1 MIENEYLTV
10 RELSVKHNL
19 TSRHIRRII
28 TKFYNESGTKGL
40 IIRDKNNH
48 WLVHRVIEYRFQP
61 KRKRKN
67 KYYAVTIDPCH
78 PYSENEINTIMSYLF
93 EQLDSE
99 GIEINY
105 VVEPKTANNQ
115 NHIHCYIKCPNRK
128 KVIQGIKAAFSQV
141 NYLETVIFDL
151 EGWRNYIT
159 KTNKK
164 IITLK
169 KSIVNNKT

>member
-40 IIRDKNNH
+40 IIRNKNNH

-78 PYSENEINTIMSYLF
+78 PYTVKEIDTIMNYLF
-93 EQLDSE
+93 EQLNSE
-99 GIEINY
+99 DVEINY
-105 VVEPKTANNQ
+105 VVETKAANNQ
-115 NHIHCYIKCPNRK
+115 NHVHCYIKCTNRK
-128 KVIQGIKAAFSQV
+128 KVIEAIKLGFSRV
-141 NYLETVIFDL
+141 NYLESLIFDL

-159 KTNKK
+159 KQNKQ

-169 KSIVNNKT
+169 KVP